1 MSTKKIILDI
11 LKSQSKNPISGEAIA
26 ESIGISRA
34 AVNKA
39 IHSLR
44 DEGYQISASTNKGY
58 ILSDTAE
65 LLSATE
71 LSKYLPENIPVHI
84 FKSLDSTNTAA
95 KKLALE
101 GASHGTCVIA
111 LHQNNGKG
119 RLGRSFLSPA
129 NSGIYLSV
137 ILRPDF
143 DINKSI
149 LITTAASVAVC
160 RALKEVCGV
169 DPKIKWVNDIYVNG
183 KKVCGILTEAI
194 TDFESGQIE
203 SLVVGIGINCSTEG
217 FPAELLEIAGA
228 VEGDYSKNHL
238 AARIITEILS
248 LASDLESHTFIEEYR
263 QLSLVIGKTVQVYKG
278 GYSDKVPG
286 ISARVLDIDDN
297 GGLQVLYSSG
307 QQETLCSGE
316 ISIRLWR

>member
-1 MSTKKIILDI
+1 MNTKEIILNT
-11 LKSQSKNPISGEAIA
+11 LKSHRGKPVSGETLA
-26 ESIGISRA
+26 ETIGISRA
-34 AVNKA
+34 AVHKA
-39 IHSLR
+39 IRALR

-58 ILSDTAE
+58 SLSDTSE

-71 LSKYLPENIPVHI
+71 LLGFLPENIPVHV
-84 FKSLDSTNTAA
+84 FKSVDSTNTAA

-101 GASHGTCVIA
+101 GAAHGTSVIA
-111 LHQNNGKG
+111 LHQNSGKG

-129 NSGIYLSV
+129 NSGIYLSI

-160 RALKEVCGV
+160 RALTDVCGA
-169 DPKIKWVNDIYVNG
+169 DPKIKWVNDVYIDN

-203 SLVVGIGINCSTEG
+203 ALVVGIGINCSTEG
-217 FPAELLEIAGA
+217 FPEDLLEIAGA
-228 VEGDYSKNHL
+228 VEGDYSRNQL
-238 AARIITEILS
+238 AARIITEVLALS
-248 LASDLESHTFIEEYR
+248 SDLESRTFIEEYR
-263 QLSLVIGKTVQVYKG
+263 QLSLVTGKTIKVYKG
-278 GYSDKVPG
+278 GYSEGSPG
-286 ISARVLDIDDN
+286 ITAKVLDIDDN

-316 ISIRLWR
+316 ISIRL